1 MAATQ
6 PDRASESS
14 RGIRLLVGLML
25 VGAVVSVSLG
35 VYGGLHEPTFE
46 PIYTFGFPE
55 LFDMK
60 AWFTTAAA
68 TLALVQ
74 LVTALR
80 MYGRI
85 GKGPASAAVGVTH
98 RVSGVAAV
106 LVSLP
111 VGYHC
116 LWSLGFQKYDAR
128 VLVHSLLGCAFYGLF
143 VTKMLVLRS
152 SKVPGWAL
160 PVLGGLV
167 FTALVALWW
176 TAAFWYFVY
185 YEPH

>member
-1 MAATQ
+1 MAVTE
-6 PDRASESS
+6 PPGTSGSTP
-14 RGIRLLVGLML
+14 GIRLLVGLLL
-25 VGAVVSVSLG
+25 VGAAVSVALG

-46 PIYTFGFPE
+46 PIFTFGFAE

-74 LVTALR
+74 LATALR

-85 GKGPASAAVGVTH
+85 GTGPASAAVGVTH
-98 RVSGVAAV
+98 RVSGLLAV

-111 VGYHC
+111 VGFHC
-116 LWSLGFQKYDAR
+116 LWSLGFQQYDAR
-128 VLVHSLLGCAFYGLF
+128 VLAHSLLGCAFYGLF

-152 SKVPGWAL
+152 SRLPGWAL
-160 PVLGGLV
+160 PLLGGLV
-167 FTALVALWW
+167 FTVLVALWW
-176 TAAFWYFVY
+176 TSAFWFFAY